1 MINKTIVRI
10 VLTAAAVLVF
20 AIDNVKAQQ
29 NIQFTQYI
37 FNSLSVNPAYAGY
50 KEEWFGQM
58 GLRAQWMG
66 IEDAPKTGQ
75 VSIDGLIDPETKRMG
90 IGLQLTSDKLGPQS
104 ANSAYV
110 NYSYR
115 LQLNDEGSS
124 RLAFGLGV
132 GLSQYGLDYNKL
144 SAIDGTDSYVSQGTT
159 HSFIPDARFGIYYSS
174 NKAYVGISL
183 MDIFADFDFASK
195 LMGNETDNAA
205 VIKHDKH
212 LYFIAGTVLGINEDI
227 KIRPSVLIKE
237 DFKGPT
243 SLDINSMFIFRDR
256 FWIGGSYRQG
266 LKLWEKDYAKNQSL
280 SETNS
285 VSAVA
290 QLFLIDNLRLGY
302 SYDYNLNELSK
313 IQNGS
318 HEITL
323 GITFPRRIFRSLS
336 PRYF

>member
-1 MINKTIVRI
+1 MMKRTIFRS
-10 VLTAAAVLVF
+10 VLTAVALLGF
-20 AIDNVKAQQ
+20 AIVNVNAQQ

-90 IGLQLTSDKLGPQS
+90 IGLQITSDQLGPQS

-124 RLAFGLGV
+124 CLAFGLGV
-132 GLSQYGLDYNKL
+132 GVSQYGLDYSKL

-174 NKAYVGISL
+174 SKVYIGASM

-195 LMGNETDNAA
+195 IMGNETDNAA

-212 LYFIAGTVLGINEDI
+212 FYLIAGTVLGLNEDI
-227 KIRPSVLIKE
+227 KIRPSILVKE

-243 SLDINSMFIFRDR
+243 SLDINSMFIFRDK

-266 LKLWEKDYAKNQSL
+266 LKLWEKDYSKNQSL

-290 QLFLIDNLRLGY
+290 QLFLNDNLRLGY

-323 GITFPRRIFRSLS
+323 GITFPKRIFRSLS